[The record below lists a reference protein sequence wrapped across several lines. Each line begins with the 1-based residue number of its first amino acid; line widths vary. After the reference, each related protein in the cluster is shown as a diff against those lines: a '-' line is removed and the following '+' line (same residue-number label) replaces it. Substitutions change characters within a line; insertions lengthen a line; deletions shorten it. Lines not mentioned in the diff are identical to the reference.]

1 MDIEMLVRA
10 PVEGALRVRGEKVS
24 CSKEV
29 GDALI
34 ASEFAVAIAVVVK
47 PTEPKKKEKKP
58 TEAELQGTPQSTT
71 YIVPPR
77 KKGK

>member
-24 CSKEV
+24 CSKQV

-34 ASEFAVAIAVVVK
+34 ASEFAIAIAVVVK
-47 PTEPKKKEKKP
+47 PEPKKPEPKKP
-58 TEAELQGTPQSTT
+58 TAAELQGTERP
-71 YIVPPR
+71 V